1 MPSQG
6 RSRSPPIRQ
15 NDSDKYGDYQDQS
28 TRSRREDSR
37 SDRYS
42 SYRSSSSRQD
52 YSNRNGHDRSRHS
65 SSYED
70 NNDSR
75 NEDNQRH
82 SDNTSSITN
91 ETGKD
96 QVANSMEST
105 KKRVPVSIE
114 ELIKKKNEQT
124 NMAKPKFLT
133 KEERAQLALE
143 RRQKEVEEL
152 RKRQAEERK
161 KRENFDFQAED
172 DYRKQQDDERYKRR
186 GNDRYQRSDRRRQRD
201 PSPSPEPEELNDSLT
216 EKEKQA
222 IRDRY
227 FGGDRRKRK
236 IRKMNERKF
245 VFDWDAGE
253 DTSRDFNPLYANRH
267 NAQMFGRGHIAGIDI
282 KEQKKKQSEF
292 YNTLLKERRTEE
304 ETERARELIE
314 LDHKREAK
322 TKWDDR
328 HWSDKSLE
336 AMTERDWR
344 IFKEDYSIATKG
356 GSIPHPIRHWNES
369 GLPKRVLDIID
380 RIGYKEPSPIQ
391 RQAIPI
397 GMQNRDIIGV
407 AETGSG
413 KTASFIIPMLTYISE
428 LPKMT
433 EENAMD
439 GPYALI
445 LAPTRE
451 LAQQIE
457 QEALKFAVP
466 MGFTCVS
473 IVGGHAI
480 TEQAFNMRNGAE
492 IVIATPGRLTDCLDR
507 RIIVLNQ
514 CAYVVM
520 DEADRMID
528 MGFENDVNTIL
539 DALPVSNVKPDDE
552 TEQDKSN
559 DNKVDEGDRKGMI
572 TTTTG
577 DQKYRQTTM
586 FSATMPPAVERLA
599 KKYLRNPA
607 VVTIGNA
614 GQAGSTV
621 EQRVEMIDDDGRKKN
636 RLLEILGT
644 NKYTPP
650 IIIFVNQ
657 KKGVDI
663 LAKALNKLGYHAVT
677 LHGGKSQE
685 QREAALDKLKSGSA
699 GVLVATDV
707 AGRGIDVKNVSLV
720 VNYDMAKSIEDYT
733 HRIGRT
739 GRAGQ
744 SGVAITFLS
753 SYDTEVMYDLKQM
766 LTKSP
771 LSKVPPELARHE
783 AAQTKPGTIKNQKRH
798 DDEF

>member
-1 MPSQG
+1 MASH
-6 RSRSPPIRQ
+6 SRSPSPH
-15 NDSDKYGDYQDQS
+15 S
-28 TRSRREDSR
+28 TRR
-37 SDRYS
+37 SGSDRHYDRYS
-42 SYRSSSSRQD
+42 NKDRRRDDHRDDHRSNTRHHDNYDSRDRRGSAQD
-52 YSNRNGHDRSRHS
+52 K
-65 SSYED
+65 
-70 NNDSR
+70 NDHGSSR
-75 NEDNQRH
+75 NETIKPRPPPTSNQ
-82 SDNTSSITN
+82 DIP
-91 ETGKD
+91 
-96 QVANSMEST
+96 
-105 KKRVPVSIE
+105 KKRVPISIE
-114 ELIKKKNEQT
+114 DLVKKKDEQQSL
-124 NMAKPKFLT
+124 AKPTFLT
-133 KEERAQLALE
+133 KEQRAQLALE
-143 RRQKEVEEL
+143 RRQKEVEEQ
-152 RKRQAEERK
+152 RQRQAEERK
-161 KRENFDFQAED
+161 KRENFVFQAED
-172 DYRKQQDDERYKRR
+172 DYRRQQDEDRQQRR
-186 GNDRYQRSDRRRQRD
+186 GGRRPDRRRQRD
-201 PSPSPEPEELNDSLT
+201 PSPSPEPPELTDSLN
-216 EKEKQA
+216 ENEKQA

-253 DTSRDFNPLYANRH
+253 DTSADFNPLYANRH
-267 NAQMFGRGHIAGIDI
+267 DAQMFGRGHLAGIDI
-282 KEQKKKQSEF
+282 KEQKKKQSAF
-292 YNTLLKERRTEE
+292 YNSLLKERRTEE
-304 ETERARELIE
+304 EMDRARELVE
-314 LDHKREAK
+314 LDNKKEAK

-328 HWSDKSLE
+328 HWTEKSLE

-356 GSIPHPIRHWNES
+356 GSVPHPIRNWNES
-369 GLPKRVLDIID
+369 GLPKHVLDVID
-380 RIGYKEPSPIQ
+380 KVGYKEPSPIQ

-397 GMQNRDIIGV
+397 GIQNRDIIGV

-428 LPKMT
+428 LPKMN

-466 MGFTCVS
+466 MGYTCVS

-480 TEQAFNMRNGAE
+480 TDQAFNMRNGAE

-520 DEADRMID
+520 DEADKMID
-528 MGFENDVNTIL
+528 MGFEDAVNTIL
-539 DALPVSNVKPDDE
+539 DALPVSNVKPDDNE
-552 TEQDKSN
+552 EDA
-559 DNKVDEGDRKGMI
+559 NKESSGTI

-644 NKYTPP
+644 KKFTPP

-663 LAKALNKLGYHAVT
+663 LAKALNKLGHQAVT

-685 QREAALDKLKSGSA
+685 QREAALDKLKTGSA

-783 AAQTKPGTIKNQKRH
+783 AAQIKPGTIKNQKRH